1 MKADQASGPLKK
13 RELETTATEEKAINA
28 PAAEGLRATP
38 YAGKRAPAAS
48 GTPTAL
54 YVRERPPEVLADFVE
69 GVFAELKGIGDL
81 G

>member
-54 YVRERPPEVLADFVE
+54 YASAHPRFWRILLREFLPS
-69 GVFAELKGIGDL
+69 
-81 G
+81 